1 MSAGDNALLVVDDDE
16 GIRRQLRWA
25 LDGFSVIEAEDRGSA
40 VARVEKDGAPVV
52 ILDLGLPPDVD
63 GPSEGLQAL
72 EEILRIA
79 PDTKVIVMTGQTER
93 EYAVQAVGLGAYD
106 FYQKPLELDALQ
118 LVVGR
123 AMRLVELETE
133 NRRLADSAG
142 EAAPLP
148 GLVTSDPAML
158 KVCEEVKRF
167 AAANM
172 TILVVGESGTGKEVL
187 ARAIHDLSARAR
199 QPYVA
204 INCAAVPDTLL
215 ESEFFGHEKGS
226 FTGANKSV
234 QGKVELA
241 NKGTLLLDEIGDLPL
256 PLQAKLLRFLQ
267 ERVIGR
273 VGGRREIP
281 VDIRVVSATNRD
293 PQSLIEEG
301 LFREDLYYRL
311 SEAVVQIPPLR
322 ERPNDIIAI
331 AQHLLGKFGKETGLA
346 SPGFTQTA
354 LSSLAGYAWPGNV
367 RELENRIKRAL
378 VTADGGRIDD
388 SALDLPRRA
397 GQTGRAGAE
406 GDPAAAGEAPVLT
419 LKEAREQAERLAV
432 ERAMAAAEG
441 NISKAS
447 KLLETSRPTLYQLL
461 KQHDIKS

>member
-1 MSAGDNALLVVDDDE
+1 MSDGNNLLLVVDDDE

-25 LDGFSVIEAEDRGSA
+25 LDDYQVLEAEDRASA
-40 VARVEKDGAPVV
+40 VANVQQHGVPVV

-72 EEILRIA
+72 EQILDIA
-79 PDTKVIVMTGQTER
+79 PDAKVIVMTGQTER

-106 FYQKPLELDALQ
+106 FYQKPLELDALE

-123 AMRLVELETE
+123 AMRLFELEDE
-133 NRRLADSAG
+133 NRRLAD
-142 EAAPLP
+142 AADGDLALP

-158 KVCEEVKRF
+158 KICEQIKRF
-167 AAANM
+167 AAADM
-172 TILVVGESGTGKEVL
+172 TVLLVGESGTGKEL
-187 ARAIHDLSARAR
+187 LSRAVHDYSKRADG
-199 QPYVA
+199 PYVA

-241 NKGTLLLDEIGDLPL
+241 SKGTLLLDEIGDLPL
-256 PLQAKLLRFLQ
+256 ALQAKLLRFLQ
-267 ERVIGR
+267 ERVIER
-273 VGGRREIP
+273 VGGRKQIP

-293 PQSLIEEG
+293 PQILIEEG

-322 ERPNDIIAI
+322 SRPDDIIAI
-331 AQHLLGKFGKETGLA
+331 SQHLLKRFAKETGISVQGFSQDALSGLA
-346 SPGFTQTA
+346 SYG
-354 LSSLAGYAWPGNV
+354 WPGNV

-378 VTADGGRIDD
+378 VTADGARIDL
-388 SALDLPRRA
+388 ATLDLPRSEA
-397 GQTGRAGAE
+397 PAE
-406 GDPAAAGEAPVLT
+406 SGEPQAAVPAEDEPVLT
-419 LKEAREQAERLAV
+419 LKEARERAEKKAV
-432 ERAMAAAEG
+432 QRAMIEAEG
-441 NISKAS
+441 NISKAA
-447 KLLETSRPTLYQLL
+447 KMLETSRPTLYQLL
-461 KQHDIKS
+461 KQHNIDT